1 MGKTV
6 WELDGGVK
14 MSDRLRGEIT
24 RLRVCCSSGSP
35 VVGWSERGAGH
46 LWAGAPAL
54 RTRGSNGRDE
64 VGGDGMKHIAFVLV
78 MLASIGCAGCE
89 EAASSTT
96 GPRVENIA
104 RDPYVGAIAVD
115 AGSGLVLFDDNA
127 GAEVYPASTVK
138 LMDLLIILEKVECNE
153 LSFSDTVTVGAEAAA
168 MGGSQV
174 YLGKGERF
182 TVDDLLYAM
191 TVESAND
198 AAVAL
203 AVHVAGSK
211 EAFVEQMN
219 RRAAEIGMKS
229 TRFAS
234 PHGLPP
240 AKGDSPDISTAYDL
254 SLLAREVLKHP
265 EALRYTG
272 CRGKIFRPDTRP
284 LPMHNHNHL
293 LGAVEGCDGLKT
305 GYFRAAGFSV
315 VATAL
320 RDGRRLIAVVAGSR
334 DSKTRDRTAQ
344 RLLTEVSLP
353 AKGRGDRAGKRAQDV
368 AGSRSES

>member
-1 MGKTV
+1 MN
-6 WELDGGVK
+6 
-14 MSDRLRGEIT
+14 R
-24 RLRVCCSSGSP
+24 
-35 VVGWSERGAGH
+35 
-46 LWAGAPAL
+46 
-54 RTRGSNGRDE
+54 
-64 VGGDGMKHIAFVLV
+64 IAFALV
-78 MLASIGCAGCE
+78 ILVGVGCAGGE
-89 EAASSTT
+89 EATSSTT
-96 GPRVENIA
+96 RARIENIA
-104 RDPYVGAIAVD
+104 RDPYVGAVAIDVE
-115 AGSGLVLFDDNA
+115 SGLVLFEDNA

-138 LMDLLIILEKVECNE
+138 LMDLLIILEKVERNE
-153 LSFSDTVTVGAEAAA
+153 LSLSDTVTVGAEAAG

-203 AVHVAGSK
+203 AIHVAGSK

-240 AKGDSPDISTAYDL
+240 SKGDSPDVSTAHDL

-272 CRGKIFRPDTRP
+272 CREKIFRPDTRP

-293 LGAVEGCDGLKT
+293 LGAVRGCDGLKT
-305 GYFRAAGFSV
+305 GYFRAAGFSI

-344 RLLTEVSLP
+344 RLLTELTLP
-353 AKGRGDRAGKRAQDV
+353 TKACHDRSGKRAQDTM
-368 AGSRSES
+368 GSRSDS